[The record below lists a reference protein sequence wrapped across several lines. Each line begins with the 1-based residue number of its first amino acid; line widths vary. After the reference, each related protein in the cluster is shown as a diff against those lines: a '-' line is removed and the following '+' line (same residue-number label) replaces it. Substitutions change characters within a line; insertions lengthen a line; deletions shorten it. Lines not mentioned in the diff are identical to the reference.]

1 MLVDVKILALIAVG
15 VIGVFGTIYRQRRMP
30 VPETR
35 SDLERRIADLEET
48 VKRQD
53 EMIKRQDATITTL
66 QNMLYKKQATE
77 DQLMARIWQLEHP
90 EHALTAA
97 APAAAAPEGEKRA
110 PILACVA
117 TGGKFEVDLAA
128 LRAVRTKTGL
138 RFSRLY
144 PVTLDSL
151 ERKLNRDRV
160 NGTPVRYIHFAVDS
174 GPEGL
179 VFQDGIATGLWL
191 SQRLSGVEVAVIAG
205 CKSDVVGD
213 LLGVV
218 RAVVTM
224 REEIR
229 NSDAAVFTEVFWT
242 GIGNGLTVDRA
253 FEDALDRCP
262 PEVAE
267 FVELH

>member
-1 MLVDVKILALIAVG
+1 MLVDPKILALIAVG
-15 VIGVFGTIYRQRRMP
+15 IGGVIGTIYRQRRMP
-30 VPETR
+30 LPETR
-35 SDLERRIADLEET
+35 GDVEKRVADLEAM
-48 VKRQD
+48 VA
-53 EMIKRQDATITTL
+53 RQDATIKTL
-66 QNMLYKKQATE
+66 QSLLYEKQGE
-77 DQLMARIWQLEHP
+77 INQLMTRLWQLEHP
-90 EHALTAA
+90 EHVPATATAA
-97 APAAAAPEGEKRA
+97 AHEKAPRQ
-110 PILACVA
+110 PILACIGD
-117 TGGKFEVDLAA
+117 GGQFEVDLAA

-144 PVTLDSL
+144 PVTLDGL

-160 NGTPVRYIHFAVDS
+160 NGTPVRYLHFAVHS
-174 GPEGL
+174 GPGGL
-179 VFQDGIATGLWL
+179 VFEDGIATGLWL

-218 RAVVTM
+218 RAVVTL

-242 GIGNGLTVDRA
+242 GIGNGLTVDAA
-253 FEDALDRCP
+253 FEEALERCP

>member
-1 MLVDVKILALIAVG
+1 MPVDYKIIVLVALGIG
-15 VIGVFGTIYRQRRMP
+15 GVFVTIYRQRRMP
-30 VPETR
+30 VPETLESLKKR
-35 SDLERRIADLEET
+35 ISDLEAM
-48 VKRQD
+48 VARQ
-53 EMIKRQDATITTL
+53 EAMVARQDATIKTL
-66 QNMLYKKQATE
+66 QDLLYEKQAE
-77 DQLMARIWQLEHP
+77 INQLMARIWQLEHP
-90 EHALTAA
+90 EHAP
-97 APAAAAPEGEKRA
+97 PAAVELAAQEGEKRP
-110 PILACVA
+110 PILACV
-117 TGGKFEVDLAA
+117 GNDKQFEVDLAA

-144 PVTLDSL
+144 PVTLDNL

-160 NGTPVRYIHFAVDS
+160 NGTPVRYIHFAVHS

-179 VFQDGIATGLWL
+179 LFQNDVATGQWL

>member
-1 MLVDVKILALIAVG
+1 MALDLKILTLIAVG
-15 VIGVFGTIYRQRRMP
+15 IGGVFVTIYRQRRMP
-30 VPETR
+30 APETLDSLKR
-35 SDLERRIADLEET
+35 RVSDLEQT
-48 VKRQD
+48 VAQQS
-53 EMIKRQDATITTL
+53 EMVKRQDATIKTL
-66 QNMLYKKQATE
+66 QSLLYEKQAE
-77 DQLMARIWQLEHP
+77 INQLMTRIWQLEHP
-90 EHALTAA
+90 EHGTAA
-97 APAAAAPEGEKRA
+97 SVAQKTEKRV
-110 PILACVA
+110 PILACI
-117 TGGKFEVDLAA
+117 GDDGMFEVDLTA
-128 LRAVRTKTGL
+128 LRAVRTQTGL

-151 ERKLNRDRV
+151 ERKLNSDRAS
-160 NGTPVRYIHFAVDS
+160 GKAVRYIHFAVHS

-179 VFQDGIATGLWL
+179 VFGDGIATGLWL

-224 REEIR
+224 REDIR
-229 NSDAAVFTEVFWT
+229 NSDAALFTEVFWT
-242 GIGNGLTVDRA
+242 GIGNGMTVDQA
-253 FEDALDRCP
+253 FEEALDRCP

>member
-1 MLVDVKILALIAVG
+1 MPVDLKILALIAVG
-15 VIGVFGTIYRQRRMP
+15 IGGVFATIYRQRRMP
-30 VPETR
+30 PPETR
-35 SDLERRIADLEET
+35 SDLEKRISDLEAM
-48 VKRQD
+48 VA
-53 EMIKRQDATITTL
+53 RQDATIKTL
-66 QNMLYKKQATE
+66 QSLLYEKQAE
-77 DQLMARIWQLEHP
+77 INQLMTRIWQLEHP
-90 EHALTAA
+90 EHTPPAVAA
-97 APAAAAPEGEKRA
+97 VDQQESERRP
-110 PILACVA
+110 PILACIGA
-117 TGGKFEVDLAA
+117 SPEFEVDLAA
-128 LRAVRTKTGL
+128 LRAVRAKTGL

-144 PVTLDSL
+144 PVTLSGL

-160 NGTPVRYIHFAVDS
+160 NGTPVRYVHFAVHS

-179 VFQDGIATGLWL
+179 LFQDGIATGQWL

-224 REEIR
+224 REEII

-242 GIGNGLTVDRA
+242 GIGNGLTVDQA
-253 FEDALDRCP
+253 FEAALDRCP

>member
-1 MLVDVKILALIAVG
+1 MLIDAKIIGLIAVG
-15 VIGVFGTIYRQRRMP
+15 IISVLGTIYRQRRMP
-30 VPETR
+30 LPLAR
-35 SDLERRIADLEET
+35 SDVERRVADLEE
-48 VKRQD
+48 VV
-53 EMIKRQDATITTL
+53 KRQDATIKTL
-66 QNMLYKKQATE
+66 QSLLYEKQAE
-77 DQLMARIWQLEHP
+77 IGQLMTRIWQLEHP
-90 EHALTAA
+90 EHAPVA
-97 APAAAAPEGEKRA
+97 APAQPAHEDEKRLL
-110 PILACVA
+110 ILACI
-117 TGGKFEVDLAA
+117 GSDKQFEVDLAA
-128 LRAVRTKTGL
+128 LRTVRTKTGL

-144 PVTLDSL
+144 PVTMDGL

-160 NGTPVRYIHFAVDS
+160 NGAPVRYLHFAVHS

-191 SQRLSGVEVAVIAG
+191 SQRLAGVELAVIAG

-218 RAVVTM
+218 RAVVTL

-253 FEDALDRCP
+253 FEDALERCP